1 MIHNLSL
8 PQLFLRKFS
17 AVIAPL
23 PRLVLGLGI
32 AVAAVIFI
40 PTAPTADL
48 VARMPSSFTW
58 IASAWAQGVS
68 DPYANRYKGSQPPP
82 GPSAP
87 AGIPPARMS
96 PGTPAPGVSAP
107 GAQTPGV
114 MVGPSPAPGSVV
126 IDPSALPPVI
136 GPRPAASRSGTTAA
150 ILLPLSGPTA
160 PLGRALLDAAQMA
173 VFETADERFILR
185 PYDTQG
191 TAQGA
196 ETAFLQAAQD
206 GAGIVLGPL
215 YGFEAAA
222 IAPHV
227 QATGI
232 NVISF
237 SNDRRVAG
245 NGVYIMGYLPRDQV
259 RQTVE
264 FAISKGL
271 VRFAALVPQNDYG
284 YAVLQALQE
293 GAEASGLA
301 QVVKIETYD
310 PAVSDVSPAVQRL
323 AAFRTKRQPGGVSD
337 GGFQAVFLAEGG
349 DRLRTVA
356 PLLPFNDIDPSKVK
370 FLGTIL
376 WDDEATGT
384 EATLIGAWLAGPP
397 RKEKS
402 SFEMRYRAAFAIAPP
417 GLAPLAYDV
426 TALAAALAREGGN
439 FTTAALEAESGFAGI
454 GGLFRFSADGLIERA
469 YSILEVLPRGLKVVK
484 EAPTTFAAGPRP
496 PLQNPSTM
504 SVYPVPTSP
513 VPGGANTPL
522 QTMPVGPQGAG
533 RPAPGMPPAGSAGVT
548 PVTQE
553 PLGNLPPSQPAPHS
567 QPQPR

>member
-1 MIHNLSL
+1 MPAIS
-8 PQLFLRKFS
+8 P
-17 AVIAPL
+17 
-23 PRLVLGLGI
+23 
-32 AVAAVIFI
+32 
-40 PTAPTADL
+40 ADL
-48 VARMPSSFTW
+48 VAVKPSTFTW
-58 IASAWAQGVS
+58 IATAEAQGVN

-82 GPSAP
+82 APSSAP
-87 AGIPPARMS
+87 AMPTVVPS
-96 PGTPAPGVSAP
+96 PRTSVAP
-107 GAQTPGV
+107 TPGNV
-114 MVGPSPAPGSVV
+114 IAPSTSPGSVV
-126 IDPSALPPVI
+126 VDPSALPPVI
-136 GPRPAASRSGTTAA
+136 GSRPTAARSGTTAA

-173 VFETADERFILR
+173 VFETADDKFILR

-196 ETAFLQAAQD
+196 EAAFLQAVQD

-222 IAPHV
+222 IAPHA

-301 QVVKIETYD
+301 RVVKIETYD

-323 AAFRTKRQPGGVSD
+323 AAFRTKRQPGAASD
-337 GGFQAVFLAEGG
+337 DGFQAVFLAEGG
-349 DRLRTVA
+349 ERLRTVA

-397 RKEKS
+397 RQEKAA
-402 SFEMRYRAAFAIAPP
+402 FEMRYRAAFAVPPP
-417 GLAPLAYDV
+417 GLAPLAYDI

-484 EAPTTFAAGPRP
+484 EAPTTFAAGARP
-496 PLQNPSTM
+496 PLQTPSG
-504 SVYPVPTSP
+504 VPAYPASS
-513 VPGGANTPL
+513 
-522 QTMPVGPQGAG
+522 PQGLN
-533 RPAPGMPPAGSAGVT
+533 RPSSGMPPAGSAGVT

-553 PLGNLPPSQPAPHS
+553 PLGGLPPAQPAPNNR
-567 QPQPR
+567 PQPR

>member
-8 PQLFLRKFS
+8 PKFFTF
-17 AVIAPL
+17 IAPL
-23 PRLVLGLGI
+23 PRLVLGLGL
-32 AVAAVIFI
+32 AVALIVFMPA
-40 PTAPTADL
+40 APPARL
-48 VARMPSSFTW
+48 VATTPPSFTW
-58 IASAWAQGVS
+58 IAAAKAQGVS
-68 DPYANRYKGSQPPP
+68 DPYANRYKGVQPPP
-82 GPSAP
+82 APSAAP
-87 AGIPPARMS
+87 VIVPPAR
-96 PGTPAPGVSAP
+96 TP
-107 GAQTPGV
+107 GA
-114 MVGPSPAPGSVV
+114 SAPGSVIAPSTTPGSV
-126 IDPSALPPVI
+126 VVDPSALPPAI
-136 GPRPAASRSGTTAA
+136 GPRPSAARSGTTAA
-150 ILLPLSGPTA
+150 ILLPLSGATA

-173 VFETADERFILR
+173 VFETADDKFILR

-196 ETAFLQAAQD
+196 EAAFLQAVQD

-222 IAPHV
+222 IAPHA

-337 GGFQAVFLAEGG
+337 EGFQAVFLAEGG
-349 DRLRTVA
+349 ERLRTVA

-397 RKEKS
+397 RKEKAA
-402 SFEMRYRAAFAIAPP
+402 FEMRYRTAFAVSPP

-439 FTTAALEAESGFAGI
+439 FTTAALEAESGFSGI

-484 EAPTTFAAGPRP
+484 EAPTAFAAGPRP
-496 PLQNPSTM
+496 ALQTPS
-504 SVYPVPTSP
+504 SVPTFP
-513 VPGGANTPL
+513 APGGAV
-522 QTMPVGPQGAG
+522 MPPQGASPQG
-533 RPAPGMPPAGSAGVT
+533 LNRPSSGMPPSGSAGVT
-548 PVTQE
+548 PVIQE
-553 PLGNLPPSQPAPHS
+553 PLGALPPAQPSPAS
-567 QPQPR
+567 RPQPR

>member
-8 PQLFLRKFS
+8 PRLSVPKLS
-17 AVIAPL
+17 AFIAPL
-23 PRLVLGLGI
+23 PRLVLGLGV
-32 AVAAVIFI
+32 AVAAVIFM
-40 PTAPTADL
+40 PAAPTADL
-48 VARMPSSFTW
+48 VAGMPSSFTW
-58 IASAWAQGVS
+58 ITTAQAQGVS
-68 DPYANRYKGSQPPP
+68 DPYENRYRGSQPAPGSSVP

-87 AGIPPARMS
+87 AGIPPARVP
-96 PGTPAPGVSAP
+96 PGTSVP
-107 GAQTPGV
+107 
-114 MVGPSPAPGSVV
+114 VGPSAAPGSVV

-136 GPRPAASRSGTTAA
+136 GPRPAATRSGTTAA

-222 IAPHV
+222 IAPHA

-397 RKEKS
+397 RKEKA
-402 SFEMRYRAAFAIAPP
+402 SFEMRYRAAFAVAPP

-439 FTTAALEAESGFAGI
+439 FTTAALEAESGFSGI

-496 PLQNPSTM
+496 PLQNPS
-504 SVYPVPTSP
+504 SVPVYPVPGGVT
-513 VPGGANTPL
+513 VPP
-522 QTMPVGPQGAG
+522 QTMPIGPQGAG
-533 RPAPGMPPAGSAGVT
+533 RPTPGMPPAGSAGVT

-553 PLGNLPPSQPAPHS
+553 PLGNLPPSQPAPNNRP

>member
-1 MIHNLSL
+1 M
-8 PQLFLRKFS
+8 P
-17 AVIAPL
+17 ATP
-23 PRLVLGLGI
+23 P
-32 AVAAVIFI
+32 
-40 PTAPTADL
+40 ADL
-48 VARMPSSFTW
+48 VDGMPSSPTW
-58 IASAWAQGVS
+58 IATAQAQGVS
-68 DPYANRYKGSQPPP
+68 DPYENRYKGSQLPPS
-82 GPSAP
+82 PSAP
-87 AGIPPARMS
+87 AGIPPARVR
-96 PGTPAPGVSAP
+96 PGVSAP
-107 GAQTPGV
+107 GV
-114 MVGPSPAPGSVV
+114 IVGPSPAPGSVV
-126 IDPSALPPVI
+126 VDPSALPPVI
-136 GPRPAASRSGTTAA
+136 GPPVIGSRPAAARSGTTAA
-150 ILLPLSGPTA
+150 ILLPLSGATA

-196 ETAFLQAAQD
+196 ETAFLQAVQD

-222 IAPHV
+222 IAPHA

-349 DRLRTVA
+349 DRLRAVA

-397 RKEKS
+397 RKEKA
-402 SFEMRYRAAFAIAPP
+402 SFEMRYRAAFAVAPP

-484 EAPTTFAAGPRP
+484 EAPITFAAGPRP
-496 PLQNPSTM
+496 PLQTPG
-504 SVYPVPTSP
+504 SVQSYPM
-513 VPGGANTPL
+513 PGATLPPQ
-522 QTMPVGPQGAG
+522 QTIPVGPQGAG
-533 RPAPGMPPAGSAGVT
+533 RPASGMPPAGSAGVT
-548 PVTQE
+548 PVIQE
-553 PLGNLPPSQPAPHS
+553 PLGNLPPSQPAPNNRP
-567 QPQPR
+567 QPQAR

>member
-1 MIHNLSL
+1 M
-8 PQLFLRKFS
+8 
-17 AVIAPL
+17 
-23 PRLVLGLGI
+23 
-32 AVAAVIFI
+32 AVAVAILM
-40 PTAPTADL
+40 PALPSADL
-48 VARMPSSFTW
+48 ADGTASSFTW
-58 IASAWAQGVS
+58 IAAAQAQGAS
-68 DPYANRYKGSQPPP
+68 DPYANRYKDSQSFP
-82 GPSAP
+82 GASAP
-87 AGIPPARMS
+87 TGTPPARVP
-96 PGTPAPGVSAP
+96 PGTSAPGVTTS
-107 GAQTPGV
+107 
-114 MVGPSPAPGSVV
+114 PSSAPGSVV
-126 IDPSALPPVI
+126 VDPSALPPVI
-136 GPRPAASRSGTTAA
+136 GPTFTGPRPAAAQSGTTAA
-150 ILLPLSGPTA
+150 ILLPLTGPTA

-173 VFETADERFILR
+173 VFETADEKFILR

-196 ETAFLQAAQD
+196 EAAFLQAAQD

-222 IAPHV
+222 IAPHA

-337 GGFQAVFLAEGG
+337 DGFQAVFLAEGG

-402 SFEMRYRAAFAIAPP
+402 SFEMRYRAAFAISPP

-484 EAPTTFAAGPRP
+484 EAPATFAAGPRP
-496 PLQNPSTM
+496 PLQNPTSM
-504 SVYPVPTSP
+504 PTSP
-513 VPGGANTPL
+513 IPGGANGQP
-522 QTMPVGPQGAG
+522 QTMQIGPQGAG
-533 RPAPGMPPAGSAGVT
+533 RTPPVMRPAGNAGVT

-553 PLGNLPPSQPAPHS
+553 PLGNLPPSQPAPTNR
-567 QPQPR
+567 PQPR